1 MYTWYKISLSSFS
14 QEFNDMNKRRQ
25 INTHLPAD
33 VSQDLE
39 DLQAHFAGIPF
50 THIIRIAVRRLALI
64 ELGQNQKASSVGP
77 EKAA

>member
-1 MYTWYKISLSSFS
+1 MK
-14 QEFNDMNKRRQ
+14 NKHRQ

-39 DLQAHFAGIPF
+39 DLQVHFGGIPF
-50 THIIRIAVRRLALI
+50 TNVIRIAVRRLALI
-64 ELGQNQKASSVGP
+64 ELDRNQTASSVKS